1 MTRVGSSGEPSR
13 EEKEGP
19 LFPAMAMALRGREDD
34 DSVMRLAL
42 VLVVATALPTQAF
55 LPTLV
60 PAHHEAT
67 LQPACR
73 LALRTDGGCRG
84 RPRGLTALS
93 AIEGAQGASTLQAL
107 RVRVPSGTD
116 PSVVCDVLLELGC
129 LSATL
134 AVAQSACAS
143 ESGPSSF
150 LFTDEVPRCPW
161 TFACRGRERLST
173 GRVG

>member
-1 MTRVGSSGEPSR
+1 M
-13 EEKEGP
+13 
-19 LFPAMAMALRGREDD
+19 
-34 DSVMRLAL
+34 LAL
-42 VLVVATALPTQAF
+42 VQALPTQAF
-55 LPTLV
+55 LPTLA
-60 PAHHEAT
+60 PAHPEAT
-67 LQPACR
+67 LQAACR

-84 RPRGLTALS
+84 RPRRLPAMGS
-93 AIEGAQGASTLQAL
+93 AIEGAQGAATLQAL
-107 RVRVPSGTD
+107 RVRVPSGAD

-134 AVAQSACAS
+134 AVAQSAGAS